1 MKSKKI
7 CLLILILILVIVA
20 FPVISNAKTKPSNPE
35 ARPPEP
41 PIASS
46 SSGTLNPDNYNPG
59 EVTQSDVGQ
68 MATVTST
75 ILAYVRNIGI
85 IASVIILTVIG
96 IKYMLGSLEQKA
108 DYKENMYLYVIGCF
122 LLMMGATIPSIIY
135 DIVH

>member
-7 CLLILILILVIVA
+7 CLLILILTLIIA
-20 FPVISNAKTKPSNPE
+20 IFPTISNAKTKPSNPE

-85 IASVIILTVIG
+85 IASVI
-96 IKYMLGSLEQKA
+96 KYMLGSLEQKA